1 MTSVTSQLDEA
12 RERFWTDGACLVRDA
27 LPPAALAA
35 ARAAVDGL
43 EGTDALADLSALA
56 SATEAPRFRAGVD
69 HWRTSAA
76 FLELAT
82 TGVLPTI
89 AAAVLDTPR
98 LWLYEDSVLVKDPGS
113 TVPTRWHT
121 DDGYFHVQ
129 GRQLATMWVAL
140 DPAPPAAGALR
151 FLRGSHL
158 VPARYRP
165 TLFVIED
172 PIPGTEG
179 EMPPQPDPDD
189 PDVFGFDL
197 AAGDLTVHHSAALH
211 AADGNRT
218 ATPRRAL
225 SIRYCGEDAVVRVKP
240 GAPPK
245 PGFDDVVPGSP
256 LAEVAEH
263 LGLPEAT
270 PAP

>member
-1 MTSVTSQLDEA
+1 
-12 RERFWTDGACLVRDA
+12 
-27 LPPAALAA
+27 
-35 ARAAVDGL
+35 
-43 EGTDALADLSALA
+43 
-56 SATEAPRFRAGVD
+56 
-69 HWRTSAA
+69 
-76 FLELAT
+76 
-82 TGVLPTI
+82 
-89 AAAVLDTPR
+89 
-98 LWLYEDSVLVKDPGS
+98 
-113 TVPTRWHT
+113 
-121 DDGYFHVQ
+121 
-129 GRQLATMWVAL
+129 MWVAL